1 MNMKIRLE
9 TMTDVM
15 KFQNIISKIDGEIK
29 LVDGTGYCVN
39 AKSILGAVAA
49 LEWENLY
56 VKSDKDL
63 YTALKDFW
71 I

>member
-63 YTALKDFW
+63 YTALKDFC

>member
-1 MNMKIRLE
+1 MKIRLE

-39 AKSILGAVAA
+39 AKSILGAIAA
-49 LEWENLY
+49 LEWKNLY

-63 YTALKDFW
+63 YTVLKDFC

>member
-1 MNMKIRLE
+1 MTIKIRLE

-15 KFQNIISKIDGEIK
+15 KFQEVVSKVKEDVKLIDGN
-29 LVDGTGYCVN
+29 GYCVN

-56 VKSDKDL
+56 VVSDKDL
-63 YTALKDFW
+63 LMTLKDFY